1 MVHWEYGGKTKDW
14 KSYRNSYCWYL
25 WFIDMEYTNSVEFF
39 SLTTILEENYKKISI
54 HSNLLI
60 KVIRFLKTYQNDHS
74 FKLSMFSNHLFY
86 NYFRILTVCGSL
98 KMALASL
105 FFIKNGSYK
114 TSGMTSPE
122 EPEPEPE
129 PRWSSIKQ
137 VVNLNLTLIWSTGS
151 L

>member
-1 MVHWEYGGKTKDW
+1 MR
-14 KSYRNSYCWYL
+14 SYRNSYCSCL
-25 WFIDMEYTNSVEFF
+25 WFIDMECRNSAEKF
-39 SLTTILEENYKKISI
+39 SLTTVLEKNYTKFSI

-60 KVIRFLKTYQNDHS
+60 KVLRFLKTYQNDHS

-122 EPEPEPE
+122 EPELE

-137 VVNLNLTLIWSTGS
+137 VLNLNLTLI
-151 L
+151 